1 MKKCPKC
8 GTSLQD
14 DIRFCPECGSEC
26 SSITIGR
33 TSSAPSDTDNL
44 DQLVGGNNNLINES
58 TIIGKQ
64 DKYEASNIT
73 IHNNLTEDHSRTTV
87 VCAVSGKRIYL
98 DHSVVCPKCG
108 KPVALEYYVELSKRC
123 EKCEQEAR
131 EIFRDFAARIIG
143 EGALDTMRKRQ
154 LDTEAQRLQI
164 SEASQIEILR
174 ELQQI
179 PSNKSATLST
189 VQQAEL
195 DGAIKRLQNASA
207 RTEALSAWETLTILH
222 EVSQN
227 YTVEYW
233 YFLTRAIIDPTE
245 SIKSYEEEITD
256 NYWQRFWGFLPYCE
270 VGSPKGGAAIDRLH
284 KGFADHEDDIRLA
297 ETVYFIARG
306 CDVLDEGMA
315 MRANELFKQIR
326 ETYLS
331 QPLNPVYQVLQRFM
345 AEGIRLENGAY
356 TSEES
361 FILVH
366 ILRLG
371 KLIHEMAEAQKAH
384 EIAERQEQE
393 RKVQAARE
401 AEERRIR
408 EAEERRKA
416 EEQARLAAEQRRI
429 EQQAALAADRSKRM
443 AEELNRL
450 NGGKQ
455 PPKTQAGQS
464 TDKAFAGY
472 DTPIPARKGGWKRN
486 VLIVLLVLLLILIAL
501 FLIPAPESMQ

>member
-33 TSSAPSDTDNL
+33 AATTSESENL

-58 TIIGKQ
+58 TIIGRQ

-73 IHNNLTEDHSRTTV
+73 IHNNLTEDHSHTTV
-87 VCAVSGKRIYL
+87 VCAVSGKRIYM
-98 DHSVVCPKCG
+98 DHSVVCPKCS
-108 KPVALEYYVELSKRC
+108 KPVAMEYYVETSKRC
-123 EKCEQEAR
+123 EKCEQEAQ
-131 EIFRDFAARIIG
+131 ETFRTYATRVMG
-143 EGALDTMRKRQ
+143 EGALDSARKRQ
-154 LDTEAQRLQI
+154 LDIEARRLQI
-164 SEASQIEILR
+164 SDDAQVKILR
-174 ELQQI
+174 ELQQT
-179 PSNKSATLST
+179 PDSKSVTLST

-195 DGAIKRLQNASA
+195 EGAIKRLQNAS
-207 RTEALSAWETLTILH
+207 TPKEVLSAWETLSVLH
-222 EVSQN
+222 DGSQN
-227 YTVEYW
+227 YTVAYW
-233 YFLTRAIIDPTE
+233 YFLALAIIKPTE
-245 SIKSYEEEITD
+245 SIKRYEAEITD

-270 VGSPKGGAAIDRLH
+270 QGSPKGGAAIDRLRQTFSEH
-284 KGFADHEDDIRLA
+284 DDDLRLA
-297 ETVYFIARG
+297 ETIYFIARG
-306 CDVLDEGMA
+306 CDVLDKEMLS
-315 MRANELFKQIR
+315 RANELFKQIR
-326 ETYLS
+326 ETDLS
-331 QPLNPVYQVLQRFM
+331 QPLKAVYHVLERFM
-345 AEGIRLENGAY
+345 AEGISLDNGAY
-356 TSEES
+356 TQEEM
-361 FILVH
+361 FIFVH

-371 KLIHEMAEAQKAH
+371 KVIQELAEAQEARAK
-384 EIAERQEQE
+384 
-393 RKVQAARE
+393 AARE
-401 AEERRIR
+401 AEEQTRR
-408 EAEERRKA
+408 EAEARREA
-416 EEQARLAAEQRRI
+416 EEQARRAAEQRRA
-429 EQQAALAADRSKRM
+429 EQQAALAADRSQRM